1 MSLTDS
7 KIRATKPSATSFKL
21 TDSHGL
27 YLLINPGGSRLWY
40 LKYRFNGK
48 ESRIA
53 LGPYPQVS
61 LSDARQQREGIR
73 KLLAQKIN
81 PAQQRTD
88 EKIAHSPDK
97 CFRAVALAWRKSNK
111 KWSADYAARLLAS
124 MNNHIF
130 PAIGHLPVTLLKTQ
144 HFTAL
149 LRNIEEKGFLEV
161 ASRSRQHLCNIMR
174 YAVQQGLIENNP
186 AMHLEGVTTPPVK
199 NHYPALPLEQLPELL
214 RCIDDYQQGRE
225 LTRLAVIL
233 TLHLFIRS
241 SELRFARWS
250 EIDFRNRIW
259 TIPAT
264 RETIEKVRFS
274 GRGAKMRTPHIVP
287 LSRQALAILK
297 QIKEISGHLELV
309 FPGDHNPYKPMSEN
323 TTNRALRLMGY
334 DTKTDICGHG
344 FRAMACSA
352 LVESERWS
360 RDAVERQ
367 MSHQERN
374 SVRAAYTHKAEHL
387 DARKAMM
394 QWWSDYLD
402 ANREGCVAPY
412 IYARQQAK
420 EYNE

>member
-7 KIRATKPSATSFKL
+7 KIRNTKPSTSPFKL
-21 TDSHGL
+21 TDAHGL

-40 LKYRFNGK
+40 LKYRFNSK

-88 EKIAHSPDK
+88 ERIARSPDK
-97 CFRAVALAWRKSNK
+97 CFKAVALEWHKSRADK
-111 KWSADYAARLLAS
+111 KWSADYASRLLAS

-130 PAIGHLPVTLLKTQ
+130 PAIGHLPATLLKTQ
-144 HFTAL
+144 HFTTL
-149 LRNIEEKGFLEV
+149 LKDIEEKGFLEV
-161 ASRSRQHLCNIMR
+161 ASRTRQHLCNIMH
-174 YAVQQGLIENNP
+174 YAVQRGLVENNP
-186 AMHLEGVTTPPVK
+186 AMYLDGVTAPPAK
-199 NHYPALPLEQLPELL
+199 HHHPALPLEQLPDLF
-214 RCIDDYQQGRE
+214 RRISHYQQGRE
-225 LTRLAVIL
+225 LTRLAVML

-241 SELRFARWS
+241 SELRFARWT
-250 EIDFRNRIW
+250 EIDFRNKIW

-264 RETIEKVRFS
+264 RKVIEKVRYS

-287 LSRQALAILK
+287 LSRQAIALLK
-297 QIKEISGHLELV
+297 QIKDISGHLDLV

-323 TTNRALRLMGY
+323 TINRALRLMGY
-334 DTKTDICGHG
+334 DTKTEVCGHG
-344 FRAMACSA
+344 FRTMACSA
-352 LVESERWS
+352 LVESELWS
-360 RDAVERQ
+360 QDAVERQ

-374 SVRAAYTHKAEHL
+374 SVRAAYIHKAEHL
-387 DARKAMM
+387 DARKVMM

-402 ANREGCVAPY
+402 ANSEGYIAPY
-412 IYARQQAK
+412 IYARQ
-420 EYNE
+420 E

>member
-7 KIRATKPSATSFKL
+7 KIRATKPLAISFKL

-73 KLLAQKIN
+73 KLLTQNIN
-81 PAQQRTD
+81 PAQQRFA
-88 EKIAHSPDK
+88 ERIACTPDK
-97 CFRAVALAWRKSNK
+97 CFRAVALAWHKSNK

-149 LRNIEEKGFLEV
+149 LRVIEEKGFLEV
-161 ASRSRQHLCNIMR
+161 ASRTRQQLCNIMR
-174 YAVQQGLIENNP
+174 YAVQQGLTENNP
-186 AMHLEGVTTPPVK
+186 ALHLEGVTTPPVK

-214 RCIDDYQQGRE
+214 QRIDGYQQGRE
-225 LTRLAVIL
+225 LTRLAVML

-241 SELRFARWS
+241 SELRFARWG
-250 EIDFRNRIW
+250 EIDFRNKVW

-264 RETIEKVRFS
+264 REAIDKVRYS

-297 QIKEISGHLELV
+297 QIKEISGHLDLV

-323 TTNRALRLMGY
+323 TINRALRLMGY
-334 DTKTDICGHG
+334 DTKNDICGHG

-352 LVESERWS
+352 LVESELWS
-360 RDAVERQ
+360 RDTVERQ

-374 SVRAAYTHKAEHL
+374 SVRAAYIHKAEHL
-387 DARKAMM
+387 DARTAMM

-402 ANREGCVAPY
+402 VSREGYVAPW
-412 IYARQQAK
+412 IYARQYRRAS
-420 EYNE
+420 